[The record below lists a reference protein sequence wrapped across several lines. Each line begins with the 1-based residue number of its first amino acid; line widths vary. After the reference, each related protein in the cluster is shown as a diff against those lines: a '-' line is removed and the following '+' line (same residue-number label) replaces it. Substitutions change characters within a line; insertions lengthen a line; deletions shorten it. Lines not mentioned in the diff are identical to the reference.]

1 MITSNIDGLL
11 RQIYI
16 LQELRQTNNSI
27 ALDICE
33 DELAVEAVVELVVI
47 LDVGAALVLALVMA
61 AVLVSDN
68 LVLKRELV

>member
-61 AVLVSDN
+61 AVLVGDD